1 MLVPNIH
8 WIIIEDAVETSKL
21 VQSLLNRA
29 GLTTRSTL
37 LNSKTPDDFKLK
49 AKVCQFF
56 VLYVFVSPFSPKPKS
71 FPPFTISTAT
81 ATASSKSVVNYGS
94 ELIMFMQNAETV

>member
-21 VQSLLNRA
+21 VKSLLERA
-29 GLTTRSTL
+29 GLKSRSTL

-49 AKVCQFF
+49 AKVMKMGACRS
-56 VLYVFVSPFSPKPKS
+56 LLL
-71 FPPFTISTAT
+71 
-81 ATASSKSVVNYGS
+81 SKITYRH
-94 ELIMFMQNAETV
+94 AETPSNQIESKIVSFLGS